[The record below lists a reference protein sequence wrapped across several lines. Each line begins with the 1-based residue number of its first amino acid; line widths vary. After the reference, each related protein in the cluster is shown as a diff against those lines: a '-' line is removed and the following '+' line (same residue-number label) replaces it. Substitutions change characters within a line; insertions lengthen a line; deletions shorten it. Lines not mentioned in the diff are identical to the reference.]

1 MHNAPVRFTG
11 SLFTPLR
18 ANRHAI
24 CGNRIIMKAT
34 NPPQAAART
43 RKLLVPTDFTKV
55 VDYAMDHAMK
65 LARTQGA
72 EVHLLHMITDTDE
85 QEVTQRRL
93 SAEVERAK
101 AIDSSVPVKTII
113 REGRVYAGIGAAAEE
128 IGADL
133 IIMGTHGMRG
143 MQFITGSRAL
153 RVITNS
159 KIPFIVVQERGL
171 KANGYHDIVVPMD
184 LQRETRQKLGLV
196 ADMAAYFKSK
206 VHVMVPNET
215 DDFLHHQLNDNIAFA
230 KKYFGERNIAM
241 EAVVTDSG
249 SGGFLD
255 AVLAYSQK
263 VDADLI
269 AVMNMVGSNIFGA
282 LGVPYEEKIIT
293 NTAMIPVMLVNPAN
307 NTAGTAGWTFQ

>member
-1 MHNAPVRFTG
+1 
-11 SLFTPLR
+11 
-18 ANRHAI
+18 
-24 CGNRIIMKAT
+24 MKPN
-34 NPPQAAART
+34 NPPATGTHTKR
-43 RKLLVPTDFTKV
+43 LLVPTDFTKV

-65 LARTQGA
+65 LAKAQGA
-72 EVHLLHMITDTDE
+72 EVHLLHMLSNMDE
-85 QEVTQRRL
+85 QEETQRRL
-93 SAEVERAK
+93 EAEMERAK
-101 AIDSSVPVKTII
+101 AIESSVPVKAMI
-113 REGRVYAGIGAAAEE
+113 REGRVYAGIGTAAEE

-171 KANGYHDIVVPMD
+171 RSNGYHDIVVPMD

-206 VHVMVPNET
+206 AHVLVPNET
-215 DDFLHHQLNDNIAFA
+215 DDFLHHQLNDNITFA

-241 EAVVTDSG
+241 DVVVTDAG

-263 VDADLI
+263 IDADLI
-269 AVMNMVGSNIFGA
+269 TVMNMVGSNIFGA
-282 LGVPYEEKIIT
+282 IGVPYEEKIIT
-293 NTAMIPVMLVNPAN
+293 NTAMIPVMLLNPAN

>member
-1 MHNAPVRFTG
+1 MNP
-11 SLFTPLR
+11 
-18 ANRHAI
+18 
-24 CGNRIIMKAT
+24 T
-34 NPPQAAART
+34 NPPASDTRT
-43 RKLLVPTDFTKV
+43 RRLLVPTDFTKV

-65 LARTQGA
+65 LAKTQGA
-72 EVHLLHMITDTDE
+72 EVHLLHILSHIDE

-93 SAEVERAK
+93 DAEMQRAK
-101 AIDSSVPVKTII
+101 AIDTAVPVRTMI

-196 ADMAAYFKSK
+196 ADMAAYFKGK
-206 VHVMVPNET
+206 AHVIVPNES
-215 DDFLHHQLNDNIAFA
+215 DDFLHHQLQDNITFA
-230 KKYFGERNIAM
+230 KKYFGERGIAM
-241 EAVVTDSG
+241 EAVVADTG
-249 SGGFLD
+249 SGAFMD

-263 VDADLI
+263 IDADLI

-293 NTAMIPVMLVNPAN
+293 NTAMIPVMLLNPAN

>member
-1 MHNAPVRFTG
+1 M
-11 SLFTPLR
+11 
-18 ANRHAI
+18 
-24 CGNRIIMKAT
+24 IIMKPT
-34 NPPQAAART
+34 NPPRTAART
-43 RKLLVPTDFTKV
+43 KKILVPTDFTKV

-65 LARTQGA
+65 LARAQGA
-72 EVHLLHMITDTDE
+72 EVYLLHMVSDADE
-85 QEVTQRRL
+85 EEVTQRRL
-93 SAEVERAK
+93 NAEVERAM
-101 AIDSSVPVKTII
+101 AIEGSVSVKTLI
-113 REGRVYAGIGAAAEE
+113 REGRVYAGIGEAAEE
-128 IGADL
+128 IGAEL

-159 KIPFIVVQERGL
+159 NIPFIVVQERGL

-184 LQRETRQKLGLV
+184 LQLETRQKLGLV
-196 ADMAAYFKSK
+196 ADMAAYFQSK

-215 DDFLHHQLNDNIAFA
+215 DEFLHHQLNDNIAFA
-230 KKYFGERNIAM
+230 KKYFGERNIEV

-255 AVLAYSQK
+255 AVLAYSEK
-263 VDADLI
+263 IDADLI

-293 NTAMIPVMLVNPAN
+293 NSAMIPVMLVNPAN
-307 NTAGTAGWTFQ
+307 NTAGTSGWTFQ

>member
-1 MHNAPVRFTG
+1 MNSTTSVP
-11 SLFTPLR
+11 
-18 ANRHAI
+18 
-24 CGNRIIMKAT
+24 GNDRM
-34 NPPQAAART
+34 
-43 RKLLVPTDFTKV
+43 RKILVPTDFTQV

-72 EVHLLHMITDTDE
+72 EVHILHMVTDLDE
-85 QEVTQRRL
+85 QEVIQRRL
-93 SAEVERAK
+93 DAEIQRAK
-101 AIDSSVPVKTII
+101 AIDATVPVKALI
-113 REGRVYAGIGAAAEE
+113 REGKVYAGIGSAAEE
-128 IGADL
+128 IGAKL

-171 KANGYHDIVVPMD
+171 KADGYHDIVVPMD

-230 KKYFGERNIAM
+230 KKYFGERDIAM

-255 AVLAYSQK
+255 AVLAYSEK
-263 VDADLI
+263 IDADLI
-269 AVMNMVGSNIFGA
+269 TVMNMVGSNIFGT
-282 LGVPYEEKIIT
+282 LGLPYEEKIIT
-293 NTAMIPVMLVNPAN
+293 NAAMIPVMLLNPAN
-307 NTAGTAGWTFQ
+307 NTAGTTGWTFQ